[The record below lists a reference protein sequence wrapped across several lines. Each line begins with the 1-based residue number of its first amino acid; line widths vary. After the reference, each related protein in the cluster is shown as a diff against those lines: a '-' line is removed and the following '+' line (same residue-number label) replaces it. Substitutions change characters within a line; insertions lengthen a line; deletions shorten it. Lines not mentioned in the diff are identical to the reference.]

1 MTERPKPKPDEKLIE
16 GQHLQVNAGNPVE
29 EEKKMRESWSV
40 KPPSGFVKH
49 EALQEVEPNSESKQ
63 KLAPIPPDHY
73 APAPRDSWQS
83 PTNALKPYAS
93 NGSGGQSE
101 DLQ

>member
-49 EALQEVEPNSESKQ
+49 EALQEVELNSESKQ
-63 KLAPIPPDHY
+63 KLAPIPPGHY
-73 APAPRDSWQS
+73 EPARRESWKS

-101 DLQ
+101 DLH